1 MAKQGHIFVTNAAGF
16 TCLLSDQDPHFKSDD
31 APFPNAVQS
40 WGPNG
45 REKDRPIDKAGVYES
60 AQMSGAVAIV
70 GPYAFTMPDGTV
82 TQRSIV
88 VLPE

>member
-1 MAKQGHIFVTNAAGF
+1 MAKQGHIFVTTDSGTA
-16 TCLLSDQDPHFKSDD
+16 LLSDQDPKYASQD

-45 REKDRPIDKAGVYES
+45 REKDRPISAIGPYEQC
-60 AQMSGAVAIV
+60 ARDGAVAV
-70 GPYAFTMPDGTV
+70 FGPYAFNQDGTRR
-82 TQRSIV
+82 TIV